1 VAKGCFLF
9 VEWSLSSLPWSFS
22 LSFFSLAFRLWFL
35 VLSLQTYKNRAP
47 WPPSLGWWTRRS
59 EYLNPSVSVMASTM
73 DLDGMSTRRWL
84 HSETFGVLGN
94 YTLDLESGLAI
105 ELATQ
110 SILDSETLG
119 EVGRLD
125 EGVQGRLECHG
136 DGDGGDW
143 CEDKLGLDFGGDQTG
158 GAFAQ
163 LSLQGAVQGLD
174 WEHTLA
180 DTMQG

>member
-1 VAKGCFLF
+1 
-9 VEWSLSSLPWSFS
+9 
-22 LSFFSLAFRLWFL
+22 
-35 VLSLQTYKNRAP
+35 
-47 WPPSLGWWTRRS
+47 
-59 EYLNPSVSVMASTM
+59 M
-73 DLDGMSTRRWL
+73 DLDGMSARRWL
-84 HSETFGVLGN
+84 HGETFGVLGN

-110 SILDSETLG
+110 SILDGETLG
-119 EVGRLD
+119 EVGGLD

-143 CEDKLGLDFGGDQTG
+143 CEDKLGLDFGGDQIG

-180 DTMQG
+180 DTTQGWRGVVLRWRGTDSRHPASWRIVGMAREGNHR